1 MVEVDERWTLKASST
16 SWKTDI
22 KTDANGG
29 AYLYMNYNG
38 GRVVQLSLTAD
49 TVLYS
54 TPKHLEFKFT
64 PQGEL
69 MTRIDLGFVANN
81 GIDGNYA
88 CIELTP
94 NQPMSIN
101 IDLDSLFNVKDD
113 IAIYPIKLKNISF
126 SLNKDAAKQE
136 YNIPFEGIY
145 LRYADKVETGLECIP
160 NPSQQGDSAYKMLKD
175 GQLIIIKN
183 NKIYNILGHE
193 ITEKY

>member
-1 MVEVDERWTLKASST
+1 
-16 SWKTDI
+16 
-22 KTDANGG
+22 
-29 AYLYMNYNG
+29 MNYSG

-49 TVLYS
+49 TLLYS

-69 MTRIDLGFVANN
+69 MTRVDLGFVANN
-81 GIDGNYA
+81 GINANYA

-101 IDLDSLFNVKDD
+101 IDLDSLFDVKDD

-126 SLNKDAAKQE
+126 SLNKDAEKKE

-145 LRYADKVETGLECIP
+145 LHYSEKVETGIESIIT
-160 NPSQQGDSAYKMLKD
+160 PSQQDDSAYKMLHN